1 MIINNVYYEIT
12 DSKMKV
18 LIAKIIL
25 KVEVLVINNK
35 FYIER
40 YRVEQ

>member
-40 YRVEQ
+40 

>member
-18 LIAKIIL
+18 LIAKIVL

-40 YRVEQ
+40 HRVE

>member
-40 YRVEQ
+40 YKVE

>member
-40 YRVEQ
+40 YRVE

>member
-12 DSKMKV
+12 DSKLKV
-18 LIAKIIL
+18 LIAKLIL

-40 YRVEQ
+40 YKVA

>member
-18 LIAKIIL
+18 LIAKIVL

-40 YRVEQ
+40 YRVE

>member
-1 MIINNVYYEIT
+1 MIINIVYYEIT

-40 YRVEQ
+40 YRVE

>member
-40 YRVEQ
+40 HRVE